1 MLYIGEYS
9 LLRSLVKTSRNFVD
23 DRKHIRYLEE
33 LTEEKTVK
41 RLAQHL
47 KHVKTSASINY

>member
-9 LLRSLVKTSRNFVD
+9 LLRSLVKTSTNFVD
-23 DRKHIRYLEE
+23 DKKHIGYLEE

-41 RLAQHL
+41 RLA
-47 KHVKTSASINY
+47 